1 MLGCIVPNEKRL
13 GVEKYSDV
21 GMRESTARISRRRG
35 EADIANYSLIKQ
47 GAQRVRGENKTLIGL
62 HRCLNT
68 RTHIN
73 IRVILDD

>member
-47 GAQRVRGENKTLIGL
+47 GA
-62 HRCLNT
+62 
-68 RTHIN
+68 
-73 IRVILDD
+73 